1 MKTRPCDISL
11 YLESDRGVVFL
22 DLKVTSKTSKT
33 KISFNAVRISFD
45 GYGCCGL
52 EDKQNDLNPTC
63 DNDAKRLAGLQKSW
77 KKNHCHEFTA
87 EEEDFMKKVVME
99 YSEANK
105 GVIWSDAL
113 IQHGLVQ
120 PGERQSR
127 PEMPAT
133 KEKEKGK
140 DHM

>member
-1 MKTRPCDISL
+1 MSFKIHFRKPMKTRPCDISL

-52 EDKQNDLNPTC
+52 EDKQNDLNPISG
-63 DNDAKRLAGLQKSW
+63 NEASRLAMLWESW

-87 EEEDFMKKVVME
+87 DEEDFMKKVVME

-105 GVIWSDAL
+105 GVIWPDAL

-120 PGERQSR
+120 PGE
-127 PEMPAT
+127 A
-133 KEKEKGK
+133 
-140 DHM
+140 